1 MAPQHDQGML
11 LTCGGGVVCVLD
23 LSYRLVFLGQDATT
37 SERSR
42 SRGLFRLM
50 DWLAG
55 GPGGGMAGWK
65 HADESL
71 SCFFIHV
78 ILS

>member
-1 MAPQHDQGML
+1 
-11 LTCGGGVVCVLD
+11 
-23 LSYRLVFLGQDATT
+23 LSYRLVFLGRDATT
-37 SERSR
+37 SEWIQ

-55 GPGGGMAGWK
+55 GPGGGMARWK

-71 SCFFIHV
+71 SRFFIRV